1 MDSNHFVY
9 AEIHVL
15 AFRFCWSLCLVVFSL
30 RGLCKMKNTNDVYV
44 VIEGAKIGGVYS
56 CRDDAD
62 SHAQAVGG
70 NVVVQGVKN
79 KIPVWV
85 GTMLA
90 AAKEKA
96 LMQNTGAK
104 R

>member
-1 MDSNHFVY
+1 
-9 AEIHVL
+9 
-15 AFRFCWSLCLVVFSL
+15 
-30 RGLCKMKNTNDVYV
+30 MKNTNDVYI

-56 CRDDAD
+56 YRDDAD
-62 SHAQAVGG
+62 CHAQAVGG
-70 NVVVQGVKN
+70 IVVVQGVKN